1 MYIHIGKDLVVKE
14 EDIVGIF
21 NLDYIGNTKEY
32 RNFKLNL
39 EEQKA
44 LKILTPNVGKTFI
57 LTEFN
62 GKSKAYITNI
72 GAGTIGKRKK
82 ELGGKNGKIWTWV

>member
-1 MYIHIGKDLVVKE
+1 MYIHIGKDLVIKE
-14 EDIVGIF
+14 EEIIGIF

-32 RNFKLNL
+32 RNFKTFL
-39 EEQKA
+39 ENQKN

-57 LTEFN
+57 LIENN

-72 GAGTIGKRKK
+72 GVGTIGKRKK
-82 ELGGKNGKIWTWV
+82 ELGGKNGKI